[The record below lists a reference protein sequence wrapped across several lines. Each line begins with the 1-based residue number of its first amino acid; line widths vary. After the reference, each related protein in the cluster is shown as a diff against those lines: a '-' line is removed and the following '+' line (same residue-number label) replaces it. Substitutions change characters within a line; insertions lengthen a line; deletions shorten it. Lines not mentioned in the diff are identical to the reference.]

1 MGYSASRSANASGAA
16 EPPLPRGVLLARRP
30 EVPPVEVG
38 PESVEEDEL
47 RVGRLPEQEV
57 AGAVLTRAAHE
68 QVDVRHVRLVE
79 EAGDRRLVDLV
90 GVQPA
95 GRDLTPDGR
104 GGVGDLGPAAVVH
117 AHGQGEDVVVAGELL
132 SDLELLDDA
141 APEPRTATCPAD
153 ADPELVHLVAAP
165 PDHVAVEAH
174 EEPDLVGAAPPV
186 LRGEGVR
193 ADSRDAQLDGAL
205 DAVEERGLPRLVA
218 GRARQPALLGP
229 AAVAVH
235 DDRDVAGHLVG
246 RDLGWAC
253 TGRVRV
259 GGLDLTPHSAG
270 SLPGGAPS

>member
-68 QVDVRHVRLVE
+68 QVYVRHVRLVE

-95 GRDLTPDGR
+95 GRDLAADRG

-132 SDLELLDDA
+132 GDLELLDDA
-141 APEPRTATCPAD
+141 APQPGTAAGPAHP
-153 ADPELVHLVAAP
+153 DPQLVHLVATAADDVP
-165 PDHVAVEAH
+165 VEAH
-174 EEPDLVGAAPPV
+174 EEADFVG
-186 LRGEGVR
+186 
-193 ADSRDAQLDGAL
+193 
-205 DAVEERGLPRLVA
+205 
-218 GRARQPALLGP
+218 
-229 AAVAVH
+229 
-235 DDRDVAGHLVG
+235 
-246 RDLGWAC
+246 
-253 TGRVRV
+253 
-259 GGLDLTPHSAG
+259 
-270 SLPGGAPS
+270 